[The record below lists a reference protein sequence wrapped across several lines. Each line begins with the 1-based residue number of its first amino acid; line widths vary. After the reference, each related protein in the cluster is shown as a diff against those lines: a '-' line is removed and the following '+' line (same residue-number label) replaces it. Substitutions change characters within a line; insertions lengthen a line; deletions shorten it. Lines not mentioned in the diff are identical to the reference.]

1 MRVSQTFIFSLIL
14 NIIIS
19 IVYSNSEN
27 TDNTANIEINDSVN
41 NDKNKLEND
50 DEYSIINNS
59 TNDKPN
65 IKKVKQHW
73 FYLSSEHFL
82 SPKND
87 FKNPRES
94 LDIKAEKTSHL
105 NLSQEMKE
113 NPRIADVAL
122 LQDVLAKD
130 NPYYDIELVHNLQI
144 SATNTY
150 GKYKVLDKLK
160 DFFNDISK
168 KNKVLWISGV
178 CNKNAEFEFVN
189 ENLSDLQSIS
199 YNEIRSLWL
208 KRRQSDIKTNLL
220 ILIDCVHGGVWV
232 KKCNQEYDYK
242 DFAIQSSS
250 SNEEKAY
257 DIINGPSLFINNFI
271 HAQKVFNHTFTQT
284 LLKSVEEMKRETET
298 NPVIHDPFQEKRDE
312 EDKKVNN
319 LDTSISNDGWRLIHS
334 YQQTP
339 SSCGMHFNIAE
350 IYNLNTMFN
359 SWDELARNENY
370 FKVKNYTD
378 INSIYVGE
386 FYKGLPNGKGALYH
400 YGINEKYLGEFSHNE
415 KQGRGIHYF
424 NDTNIYE
431 GFWRK
436 NYKSK
441 GVLIGGEGDWYAGEF
456 KDEAFNGKGKY
467 YSRSNKTEYEGEFL
481 NGVKSGY
488 GKMSY
493 DYGAVYEGEFFDNVM
508 NGKVK
513 IFMNGTFISEA
524 NYKNDVRNGLGWFL
538 LKEGHNYT
546 GNFVNGK
553 ASGDGKMVF
562 KSGDV
567 YTGPFVNG
575 VPSGKGKI
583 HYKSTNSIYEG
594 DVYNA
599 IREGKGKLTMPNGDI
614 YEGDFKNDRLT
625 GKGVMFYD
633 KGIYRGDFVDG
644 KFHGK
649 GTIHLK
655 NGARY
660 EGEFRDNRIFK
671 DDSDL

>member
-1 MRVSQTFIFSLIL
+1 MKVKVIL
-14 NIIIS
+14 IIS
-19 IVYSNSEN
+19 IFLNSILESVYSSNQN
-27 TDNTANIEINDSVN
+27 DDNIEVKDTTNTE
-41 NDKNKLEND
+41 NKSDND
-50 DEYSIINNS
+50 DEYSITNN
-59 TNDKPN
+59 NKIILPN
-65 IKKVKQHW
+65 NKKIKQHW

-94 LDIKAEKTSHL
+94 IEIKAEKLTHL
-105 NLSQEMKE
+105 NISQESKE
-113 NPRIADVAL
+113 NPRIADINL
-122 LQDVLAKD
+122 LENVLAKD
-130 NPYYDIELVHNLQI
+130 NPYYEIELVHNLQV
-144 SATNTY
+144 SATNTHS
-150 GKYKVLDKLK
+150 KSSILDKLK

-178 CNKNAEFEFVN
+178 CNKNAEFEFVS
-189 ENLSDLQSIS
+189 ENLSDLHTIS
-199 YNEIRSLWL
+199 FNEIKSLWI

-220 ILIDCVHGGVWV
+220 MLIDCVHGGVWV
-232 KKCNQEYDYK
+232 KKCNNDYDYK
-242 DFAIQSSS
+242 DFAIQASS

-257 DIINGPSLFINNFI
+257 DIINGPSIFANNFI
-271 HAQKVFNHTFTQT
+271 HAQKIFNHTFTES
-284 LLKSVEEMKRETET
+284 LLKPIDEFKKETDL
-298 NPVIHDPFQEKRDE
+298 NPIISDPFQEKRDE
-312 EDKKVNN
+312 EDKKINVQD
-319 LDTSISNDGWRLIHS
+319 LSISNDGWKLIHS

-350 IYNLNTMFN
+350 IYKLNSIFN
-359 SWDELARNENY
+359 SWDELGRNENY

-386 FYKGLPNGKGALYH
+386 FYKGIPNGKGALYH
-400 YGINEKYLGEFSHNE
+400 YGINEKYLGDFSHNE
-415 KQGRGIHYF
+415 KQGKGIYYF
-424 NDTNIYE
+424 NDTNVYE

-436 NYKSK
+436 NYKSR

-456 KDEAFNGKGKY
+456 ENEAFSGQGKY
-467 YSRSNKTEYEGEFL
+467 YSRSNKTVYEGDFD
-481 NGVKSGY
+481 NGLKSGY
-488 GKMSY
+488 GKMTY
-493 DYGAVYEGEFFDNVM
+493 DYGAVYEGNFLDNVM
-508 NGKVK
+508 NGRVK
-513 IFMNGTFISEA
+513 IFMNGTLISEA
-524 NYKNDVRNGLGWFL
+524 NYQNDVRNGLGWFL

-553 ASGDGKMVF
+553 ASGEGKMVF

-594 DVYNA
+594 DVHNA
-599 IREGKGKLTMPNGDI
+599 IREGKGKLSMPNGDV

-649 GTIHLK
+649 GVIHLK

-660 EGEFRDNRIFK
+660 EGEFRDNRIYK